1 MPIVTAKRISHIA
14 LKTRNVEQQTNFY
27 TNIVGLG
34 EAERDSAGRVYLRC
48 NANHHAVVLNPSSE
62 TGIDHYALDV
72 GGPAELEAAAAALSR
87 AGISYETEKPGE
99 LGRSYPYACA
109 IPMAMP

>member
-34 EAERDSAGRVYLRC
+34 ETERDNASLR
-48 NANHHAVVLNPSSE
+48 LR
-62 TGIDHYALDV
+62 
-72 GGPAELEAAAAALSR
+72 GGGFLL
-87 AGISYETEKPGE
+87 PGKA
-99 LGRSYPYACA
+99 S
-109 IPMAMP
+109 